1 VSTRENWGD
10 VIEFVKRNPGM
21 KMGDVAMAL
30 EKENVAL
37 RARLATVEAA
47 LLAADRLASYT
58 LDVCR
63 ADTDQKHAAA
73 YRMARRSA
81 LAGDAPGE
89 GK

>member
-1 VSTRENWGD
+1 VSIFNKTIDKLFPAEESTGTESE
-10 VIEFVKRNPGM
+10 IKR
-21 KMGDVAMAL
+21 
-30 EKENVAL
+30 L

-47 LLAADRLASYT
+47 LLAADRLASYM